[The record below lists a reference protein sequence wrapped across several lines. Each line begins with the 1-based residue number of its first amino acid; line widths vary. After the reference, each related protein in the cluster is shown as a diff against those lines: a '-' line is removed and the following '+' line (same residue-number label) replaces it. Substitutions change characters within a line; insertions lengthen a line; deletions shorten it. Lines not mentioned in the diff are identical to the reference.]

1 MKDAGAY
8 FQAFSRGHEAKAV
21 ASGFQSYLQAFYKH
35 AGAGVEWNAAIP
47 QDARAGRLDELVGNQ
62 LQDESHRRVIDCEG
76 FAYLS
81 DRLLGGIK
89 NADGS
94 GRFEVEYASR
104 PGHVIAGV
112 TEPTTKQIFVVN
124 NDEVS
129 EPEATRDP
137 HQRIAKALCG
147 ENLNVFGMA

>member
-21 ASGFQSYLQAFYKH
+21 ASEFQSYLQAFYKH

-62 LQDESHRRVIDCEG
+62 LQDESHRRVIDCE
-76 FAYLS
+76 
-81 DRLLGGIK
+81 GIK